1 MRGRSSRRRSPRER
15 RIRRRPRIEEVCV
28 ITDSL
33 KQAARRSW
41 WALVIRGLLA
51 LALGVLI
58 LVKPFDSISAFAL
71 VIAIWALFAGITE
84 IVHAFDLKPFFS
96 SWWMM
101 LLGGL
106 ISTAFGVA
114 ALYYYPNL
122 SLAFAVAWVSLW
134 LALSGIAGI
143 AVAIQQKRMSLPWGW
158 VFTWGVVSVA
168 ASIAALVF
176 PPATLGAIM
185 GLIAGFAIVSGV
197 ALLVG
202 AFYLKS
208 MEREV
213 KQAVQQPRPA

>member
-1 MRGRSSRRRSPRER
+1 MDT
-15 RIRRRPRIEEVCV
+15 V
-28 ITDSL
+28 
-33 KQAARRSW
+33 KQAVHRAW
-41 WALVIRGLLA
+41 WSFVIRGLFA
-51 LALGVLI
+51 VALGVLI
-58 LVKPFDSISAFAL
+58 LVKPFDSIAAFAL

-114 ALYYYPNL
+114 ALYFYPGL
-122 SLAFAVAWVSLW
+122 SLAFAVTLFSLW

-143 AVAIQQKRMSLPWGW
+143 AVAIQQKRMGLPWGW
-158 VFTWGVVSVA
+158 VFVWGIVSVV

-202 AFYLKS
+202 AFHLRS
-208 MEREV
+208 MVQEV
-213 KQAVQQPRPA
+213 KQAVREPRPA